1 MSKLEELLVSIQS
14 YYQTKYKM
22 LKIYN
27 NRNLDINHILLYDIL
42 PKKDNNSLIVLNKI
56 DMSNS
61 QVNLETLKFVHEGS
75 YLIINKTKP
84 EIVFFKF
91 NIGP

>member
-42 PKKDNNSLIVLNKI
+42 PKKDNNSPLI
-56 DMSNS
+56 
-61 QVNLETLKFVHEGS
+61 
-75 YLIINKTKP
+75 
-84 EIVFFKF
+84 
-91 NIGP
+91 